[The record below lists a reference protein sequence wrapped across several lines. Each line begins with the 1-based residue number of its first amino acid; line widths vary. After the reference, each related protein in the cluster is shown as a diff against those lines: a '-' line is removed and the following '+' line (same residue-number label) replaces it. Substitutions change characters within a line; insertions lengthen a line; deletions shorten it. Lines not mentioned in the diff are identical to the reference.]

1 MNRHVFLVADLIVS
15 LVVAVVA
22 HFDPKPDT
30 AAQPEASIDEVAV
43 TVTGAG
49 TEAGAEPQA
58 AADAANA
65 TAVDSQPDADQIKT
79 IDDELLNY
87 EFSPVA
93 QPAR

>member
-22 HFDPKPDT
+22 HFDPKPDA

-43 TVTGAG
+43 TMTK
-49 TEAGAEPQA
+49 AGAETDAKSQA

-65 TAVDSQPDADQIKT
+65 AAVDSQPDADQSKAI
-79 IDDELLNY
+79 DELLLSY